1 MFKNMSGK
9 SKIAP
14 SCFSRSCSFSDDQN
28 FRPSGT
34 SWEGRV
40 SEPWS
45 TFGLSLLVEAMIL
58 KAWRASVEEEK
69 QVWKPTPKTIP
80 GCETLLLSMICASAS
95 WPLSS
100 STRQYSTN
108 ATSLTS
114 LSDAAQ
120 KPYTCLLAESLQG
133 STRQAVRQEDV
144 SCRYLTALYRRFVT

>member
-1 MFKNMSGK
+1 MSGK

-34 SWEGRV
+34 SWEGGV

-69 QVWKPTPKTIP
+69 QVWKPTLKTIP
-80 GCETLLLSMICASAS
+80 GCETLLLSMICASAP
-95 WPLSS
+95 WTLSS
-100 STRQYSTN
+100 STQQSRAN
-108 ATSLTS
+108 ATGLTS
-114 LSDAAQ
+114 LADMVQ
-120 KPYTCLLAESLQG
+120 KPYTCLLTESLQN
-133 STRQAVRQEDV
+133 STMQTVWQEDV
-144 SCRYLTALYRRFVT
+144 NCRYLTALYRFVT